1 MADLPT
7 APSAA
12 PPRREPVFLPLS
24 RGPAPLD
31 EFDPVPLA
39 DDTWDADAVLVR
51 LVPVRLE
58 EGGRVSECDAGDLS
72 LARGEVV
79 TIEGEGGP
87 CVGVVV
93 GAARRAL
100 VRHRPLRVLRRASD
114 DDVRHEARVRQREH
128 EICRAAR
135 RVVRQLR
142 LPVKIVRAVVASG
155 AGRAIVYY
163 ASDDRID
170 YRELLRRLS
179 GVVQARIELRQVGL
193 RDAARVLGGV
203 GPCGLQLCCNTF
215 LQDFAPVSIK
225 MAKDQGLALTPQR
238 VSGVCGRLLC
248 CLVYEEAFYRQ
259 ERARYPKIGKR
270 VSTPQGHGKVRDC
283 DVLSQ
288 LVRVVLESGEMASF
302 APEDVSPAPIP
313 PPPGRKNPPPL

>member
-1 MADLPT
+1 MADLSP
-7 APSAA
+7 A

-24 RGPAPLD
+24 GARRPVD

-39 DDTWDADAVLVR
+39 DDPWDIDALLVR

-58 EGGRVSECDAGDLS
+58 EGGRVLECDAGDLA
-72 LARGEVV
+72 LVRGELV
-79 TIEGEGGP
+79 TVEAEGGA
-87 CVGVVV
+87 GLGGVV

-100 VRHRPLRVLRRASD
+100 VRHRPPKVLRRSSD
-114 DDVRHEARVRQREH
+114 DDVRHEARLRQREH

-142 LPVKIVRAVVASG
+142 LPVKIVRAVVVSG
-155 AGRAIVYY
+155 GGRAVVYY

-179 GVVQARIELRQVGL
+179 STVQARIELRQVGL
-193 RDAARVLGGV
+193 RDAARALGGV

-215 LQDFAPVSIK
+215 LHDFAPVSIK

-259 ERARYPKIGKR
+259 ERARYPKVGKR
-270 VSTPQGHGKVRDC
+270 VSTPQGFGKVRDC
-283 DVLSQ
+283 DVLAQ

-302 APEDVSPAPIP
+302 APEDVSPAPVP
-313 PPPGRKNPPPL
+313 PPPGRKPPPPPPG

>member
-1 MADLPT
+1 
-7 APSAA
+7 
-12 PPRREPVFLPLS
+12 VFLPLS
-24 RGPAPLD
+24 GAAPAVD

-39 DDTWDADAVLVR
+39 DDAWDAEGTLTR
-51 LVPVRLE
+51 LVPVRLD
-58 EGGRVSECDAGDLS
+58 EGGRVVECDAGDLA
-72 LARGEVV
+72 LGRGEPV
-79 TIEGEGGP
+79 TVEGEGGP
-87 CVGVVV
+87 SVGFVV

-100 VRHRPLRVLRRASD
+100 VRHRPPRVLRRSSD

-128 EICRAAR
+128 ELCRAAR

-142 LPVKIVRAVVASG
+142 LPVKVVRAVVAQG
-155 AGRAIVYY
+155 GGRAVLYY

-170 YRELLRRLS
+170 YREFLRRLS
-179 GVVQARIELRQVGL
+179 ATVQVRIELRQVGL
-193 RDAARVLGGV
+193 RDAARALGGV

-215 LQDFAPVSIK
+215 LRDFAPVSIK

-259 ERARYPKIGKR
+259 ERARYPKVGKR
-270 VSTPQGHGKVRDC
+270 VSTPQGIGKVRDC
-283 DVLSQ
+283 DVLAQ

-302 APEDVSPAPIP
+302 APEDVTPAPAP
-313 PPPGRKNPPPL
+313 PPPGRKNAPPAG